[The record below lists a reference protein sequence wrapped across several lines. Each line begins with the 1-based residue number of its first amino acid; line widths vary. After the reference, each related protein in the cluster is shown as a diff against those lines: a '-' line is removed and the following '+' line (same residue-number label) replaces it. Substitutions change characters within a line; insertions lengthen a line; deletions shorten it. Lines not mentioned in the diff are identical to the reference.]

1 MFLLDLYRWCE
12 SWNRFNRQQLAKF
25 VFDHRECDRLA
36 RAANTDRRTFASMVS
51 REFFGR
57 MATAGYLDIKYRY
70 AIARPSRRPF
80 CFELYSLE
88 GMKNEYIREMMN
100 IGDMSDD
107 ELFGVA
113 SANRRS
119 YEALRRKFNLA

>member
-12 SWNRFNRQQLAKF
+12 SWDRFTRQQLAKF
-25 VFDHRECDRLA
+25 VFEHRESERLA
-36 RAANTDRRTFASMVS
+36 RAAEVDRRTFASMVS

-57 MATAGYLDIKYRY
+57 MATAGYLDIKDRY
-70 AIARPSRRPF
+70 ATSRPSRRPF

-88 GMKNEYIREMMN
+88 GMKSEYIRDMMN
-100 IGDMSDD
+100 IGEMSDD
-107 ELFGVA
+107 EIFGFA

-119 YEALRRKFNLA
+119 YEALRRKFNLS